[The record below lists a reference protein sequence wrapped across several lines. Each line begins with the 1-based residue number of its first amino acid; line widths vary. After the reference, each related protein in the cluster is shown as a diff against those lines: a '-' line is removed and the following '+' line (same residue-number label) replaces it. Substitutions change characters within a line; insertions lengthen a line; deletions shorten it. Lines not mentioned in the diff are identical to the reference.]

1 MCLAPLIPFSSSTM
15 SMRMKSVRQN
25 YAVTE
30 LRYLFFLAPPALQ
43 KCNLDVTFLSS
54 SACYLAMVRFLNP
67 LQVESFLGGL
77 CSESR
82 APSDV

>member
-1 MCLAPLIPFSSSTM
+1 
-15 SMRMKSVRQN
+15 MKSVRQN

-54 SACYLAMVRFLNP
+54 SACYLAMVRFLIR
-67 LQVESFLGGL
+67 
-77 CSESR
+77 SR
-82 APSDV
+82 SSHFWVAYVANREHGAMFRSVSLVTALTK